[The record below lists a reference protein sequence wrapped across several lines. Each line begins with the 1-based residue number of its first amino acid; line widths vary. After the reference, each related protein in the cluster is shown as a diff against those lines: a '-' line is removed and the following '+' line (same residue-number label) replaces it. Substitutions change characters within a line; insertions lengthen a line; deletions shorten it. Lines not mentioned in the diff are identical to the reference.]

1 MHIQTLFSTLFLA
14 ITLAAPSP
22 NPDPFLPPSDS
33 VPGSSLEN
41 TKSLPKRNLY
51 YCCFGILT
59 NARQKFIYIPN
70 TGGPYTPYNPF
81 DSCEISI
88 DRRGPHCGTWTWTK
102 MGRSC
107 NPIEPL
113 RFLGVAGAEK
123 CR

>member
-1 MHIQTLFSTLFLA
+1 MHIQTLLSALSLTLTT
-14 ITLAAPSP
+14 TLADPSP
-22 NPDPFLPPSDS
+22 NP
-33 VPGSSLEN
+33 SSPN
-41 TKSLPKRNLY
+41 QKRNLY

-102 MGRSC
+102 VGRSC

-113 RFLGVAGAEK
+113 GFLGVAEAEK